1 VVFVDFRVI
10 KTPVKHSFL
19 LAGIFCIMA
28 GICVLIVV
36 VFFTVGR
43 LQNALAADNSN
54 SEYEKTVIIDPG
66 HGGVDGGAVGS
77 GGVVEKGI
85 NLAISLKLK
94 DFFESS
100 GYKVIMTREDD
111 RSIHDDGSN
120 SIREKKVSDIHN
132 RFKILEKN
140 PKAIF
145 LSIHQN
151 KFQKSQ
157 FSGTQVFYSANNDSS
172 KILAQFIQARATS
185 LLQPGNDRE
194 IKPAGGNLY
203 ILYHAK
209 SPAVLV
215 ECGFL
220 SNSQEAALLQNDAYQ
235 NKMAF
240 SIFCGTLDFYSGK

>member
-1 VVFVDFRVI
+1 
-10 KTPVKHSFL
+10 
-19 LAGIFCIMA
+19 
-28 GICVLIVV
+28 
-36 VFFTVGR
+36 
-43 LQNALAADNSN
+43 
-54 SEYEKTVIIDPG
+54 
-66 HGGVDGGAVGS
+66 
-77 GGVVEKGI
+77 
-85 NLAISLKLK
+85 
-94 DFFESS
+94 
-100 GYKVIMTREDD
+100 MTREDD

-120 SIREKKVSDIHN
+120 SIRKKKVSDIHN

-157 FSGTQVFYSANNDSS
+157 FSGTQVFYSANNDNS
-172 KILAQFIQARATS
+172 KILAQFIQTRATS
-185 LLQPGNDRE
+185 LLQPQNDRE
-194 IKPAGGNLY
+194 IKPAGDNLY

>member
-1 VVFVDFRVI
+1 MNLRVV
-10 KTPVKHSFL
+10 KTPVRRTFL
-19 LAGIFCIMA
+19 LAGIFFILV
-28 GICVLIVV
+28 GICVIVTV
-36 VFFTVGR
+36 VFFTSGR
-43 LQNALAADNSN
+43 MQNALAADTSN

-66 HGGVDGGAVGS
+66 HGGVDGGAVGA
-77 GGVVEKGI
+77 GGVIEKGI

-94 DFFESS
+94 DFFASA

-111 RSIHDDGSN
+111 RSIHDQGSN
-120 SIREKKVSDIHN
+120 SIRKKKSSDIHN

-145 LSIHQN
+145 ISIHQN

-157 FSGTQVFYSANNDSS
+157 FSGTQVFYSANNESS
-172 KILAQFIQARATS
+172 KILAQFIQERATN
-185 LLQPGNDRE
+185 LLQPENDRG
-194 IKPAGGNLY
+194 IKPAGDNLY

-220 SNSQEAALLQNDAYQ
+220 SNSKEAALLQTDAYQ